1 MRYNIQMSYHK
12 TNLKE
17 RLTQIAWDICNE
29 QSWKHV
35 NMRAIGNIAGV
46 SSTAIYR
53 HFTSKNDLKAALM
66 VRGYQLLSLGVS
78 LKTSNDFADYGAQYV
93 RFGLRYPYIYDLMFA
108 DTDIDV
114 SQHPTLQTISNE
126 AWDEVVDGIKR
137 NLSDLPETE
146 VLMIAYNTWARVHG
160 LVGILR
166 RPNLCGDE
174 SETLTWIENNLEEY
188 LKKTRNV
195 DFTA

>member
-1 MRYNIQMSYHK
+1 MRYNIRMSYHK

-66 VRGYQLLSLGVS
+66 VRGYQLLSQGVS

-146 VLMIAYNTWARVHG
+146 ILMIAYNTWARVHG

>member
-1 MRYNIQMSYHK
+1 MRYNIGMSYHK

-66 VRGYQLLSLGVS
+66 VRGYQLLSQGVS

-146 VLMIAYNTWARVHG
+146 ILMIAYNTWARVHG

>member
-1 MRYNIQMSYHK
+1 MRYNIPMSYHK

-66 VRGYQLLSLGVS
+66 VRGYQLLSQGVS

-114 SQHPTLQTISNE
+114 SQHPTLQAISNE

>member
-1 MRYNIQMSYHK
+1 MRYNIRMSYHK

-66 VRGYQLLSLGVS
+66 VRGYQLLSQGVS

>member
-1 MRYNIQMSYHK
+1 MRYNIGMTYHK

-66 VRGYQLLSLGVS
+66 VRGYQLLSQGVS

-114 SQHPTLQTISNE
+114 SQHPTLQAISNE

-146 VLMIAYNTWARVHG
+146 ILMIAYNTWARVHG

>member
-1 MRYNIQMSYHK
+1 MRYNIGMSYHK

-66 VRGYQLLSLGVS
+66 VRGYQLLSQGVS

-108 DTDIDV
+108 DTDIDI
-114 SQHPTLQTISNE
+114 SQHPTLQVISNE
-126 AWDEVVDGIKR
+126 AWDEVVDGMKH

-166 RPNLCGDE
+166 RPNLCGNE

-195 DFTA
+195 DFTS

>member
-1 MRYNIQMSYHK
+1 MRYNLNMGYHK

-29 QSWKHV
+29 QSWQQV
-35 NMRAIGNIAGV
+35 NMRSIAKIAGV

-66 VRGYQLLSLGVS
+66 IRGYQLLSHG
-78 LKTSNDFADYGAQYV
+78 TSFNTSSDFADYGAQYV

-108 DTDIDV
+108 DTDIDIN
-114 SQHPTLQTISNE
+114 QHPALQTISNE
-126 AWDEVVDGIKR
+126 AWDEVVNGIKR
-137 NLSDLPETE
+137 NLPNLPEKE
-146 VLMIAYNTWARVHG
+146 VLIVAYNTWARVHG

-166 RPNLCGDE
+166 RPNLCGNQ